1 MAAETNLLDSFG
13 IGAINFSSVIDKIYL
28 FLGVLLLAALIGG
41 VAGLALMAW
50 KKKNKDSTQKKI
62 GWWEEVNGK
71 PEPTSMEDVEE
82 IVIPGTT
89 LKVFYGKKRDIWLP
103 RFNRGITKDLF
114 YVLITPT
121 RQMVNFTLSG
131 ITDDLKKAKL
141 DYDHTDMQWAAE
153 NTREFIK
160 RNYKDKSTTWWQ
172 LYKDEISMAVHIL
185 VHTFSMILIIYFL
198 RGLVVDIS
206 AVAGAL
212 QNSVEA
218 SCTSGIVA
226 ACAMIKLGYD
236 KE

>member
-1 MAAETNLLDSFG
+1 MVEMNLLDSFG
-13 IGAINFSSVIDKIYL
+13 VGAINFSAIIDKIYL
-28 FLGVLLLAALIGG
+28 FLGVLLLAAVVGG

-50 KKKNKDSTQKKI
+50 KKKNKSASEKKI
-62 GWWEEVNGK
+62 GWWEEVNGR

-121 RQMVNFTLSG
+121 RQMVNFTLAG

-160 RNYKDKSTTWWQ
+160 RNYKDKSVTWWQ
-172 LYKDEISMAVHIL
+172 LYKDVISTAAHIL
-185 VHTFSMILIIYFL
+185 VHTFSLILIIYFL

-206 AVAGAL
+206 AVAQGL
-212 QNSVEA
+212 QKAVES
-218 SCTSGIVA
+218 SCTSGITP
-226 ACAMIKLGYD
+226 ACLMIKLING